1 MTVEPLAS
9 GSGRSGPAPL
19 ILLVEDQP
27 EIRDAV
33 RWLLEDEGFA
43 VETAG
48 DGEAALAQLTQLR
61 PALIILDMGLPIL
74 SGEGVV
80 EGLHKLFNQVP
91 PFILMTAAGGI
102 AERARRLGAAGYVG
116 KPFELDHLLE
126 VVHRT
131 LQPLGS
137 GGPGE
142 P

>member
-48 DGEAALAQLTQLR
+48 DGQAALAQLTQLR

-74 SGEGVV
+74 SGEDVV
-80 EGLHKLFNQVP
+80 EGLPKLFNQVP

-131 LQPLGS
+131 LEPLGS
-137 GGPGE
+137 GGRGE

>member
-1 MTVEPLAS
+1 MTVEQLSPR
-9 GSGRSGPAPL
+9 SGRSEPAPL

-33 RWLLEDEGFA
+33 RWLLEDEGFL

-48 DGEAALAQLTQLR
+48 DGREALERLTQLR

-74 SGEGVV
+74 GGEGVV
-80 EGLHKLFNQVP
+80 EGLQKLFTQVP

-102 AERARRLGAAGYVG
+102 AERARQLGAAGYVG
-116 KPFELDHLLE
+116 KPFELDHLIE

-131 LQPLGS
+131 LEPLDS
-137 GGPGE
+137 GGRGE
-142 P
+142 L

>member
-48 DGEAALAQLTQLR
+48 DGQAALAQVTQLR

-131 LQPLGS
+131 LEPRGS
-137 GGPGE
+137 GGPDE

>member
-1 MTVEPLAS
+1 MTVEPFPP
-9 GSGRSGPAPL
+9 GSGHSRPAPL

-48 DGEAALAQLTQLR
+48 DGQAALAQLTQLR

-74 SGEGVV
+74 SGEDVV
-80 EGLHKLFNQVP
+80 EGLPKLFNQVP

-116 KPFELDHLLE
+116 KPFDLDHLLE

-131 LQPLGS
+131 LEPLGS
-137 GGPGE
+137 DGRGE

>member
-1 MTVEPLAS
+1 MTVERLAP
-9 GSGRSGPAPL
+9 GSGRSEPAPV

-48 DGEAALAQLTQLR
+48 DGQDALARVTQLR

-80 EGLHKLFNQVP
+80 EGLQKLFTQVP

-102 AERARRLGAAGYVG
+102 AERARQLGAAGYVG

-131 LQPLGS
+131 LEPLGS
-137 GGPGE
+137 GGSG
-142 P
+142 

>member
-1 MTVEPLAS
+1 MTVDRLAP
-9 GSGRSGPAPL
+9 GSGRSEPAPV

-48 DGEAALAQLTQLR
+48 DGQDALARVTQLR

-80 EGLHKLFNQVP
+80 EGLHELFTQIP
-91 PFILMTAAGGI
+91 PFILMTAAGGV
-102 AERARRLGAAGYVG
+102 AERARQLGAAGYVG

-131 LQPLGS
+131 LELRGS
-137 GGPGE
+137 GGRG
-142 P
+142 